1 MRPVYDFEN
10 VYETVLQISLI
21 QLLLQWTMEQ
31 TESSLGFH
39 FMWFV
44 EHMLMF

>member
-1 MRPVYDFEN
+1 MRPVYDLEI
-10 VYETVLQISLI
+10 VYTTVLHISLI
-21 QLLLQWTMEQ
+21 QLLLQRTMEQ

-39 FMWFV
+39 FMLFV